1 MATEKRS
8 LTSLGSGSGQ
18 SGQVTQTD
26 TSTPQMS
33 DVEKIAPAL
42 GPPGAA
48 VGGDE
53 DLYKPKSVKFWV
65 TILCNFLALFLVA
78 LDRTIIATAVPRITD
93 EFNSLGDIGWY
104 GSSYM
109 LTTACAQLVFGR
121 IYKFYDKKW
130 TFFTS
135 ILVFE
140 IGSAICGSATN
151 SIVFILGR
159 AIAGLGG
166 AGIFSGTLL
175 VLIDM
180 VPLHKRPQFQGLF
193 GMVFGLASVMGPLV
207 GGGFTGGA
215 TWRWCFYINLPI
227 GAVASVFLWWWWTPK
242 TEDHPPAPFSQHV
255 KRLDPIGILFLFPGI
270 VCLFI
275 ALQWGGSNYDW
286 NDWRIIVLFVFF
298 GLCTIAY
305 TTVQIKLPETATIPP
320 RVITQRSVFFG
331 TLYTF
336 FLSGSMLMLVYY
348 VPIWFQTVKQ
358 VDPIKSGIYTVPL
371 VLSLVFSSIGS
382 GFATQAIGYYV
393 PSMIVAPI
401 LMSIGEGL
409 LSTLTEDSPSS
420 HWIAYQ
426 FLAGF
431 GVGFGMQTSGLAVQA
446 VLSKQDMPAGIAI
459 NFFVQQL
466 GGAVFTSVG
475 QTILSNILVSQL
487 QDIPGIGGSR
497 IIVTEGATHLIERVG
512 PEYRSQVVD
521 AYEFACRHIFLAA
534 LGVVLVALLM
544 AFGME
549 WVSIKKKQGPGGPGG
564 PGQAAGPP
572 AQGAN
577 EGPVLSATATEKG
590 TDALKRHS
598 KSSSSGRDSISQQK
612 PDEPKSEKDT
622 AVIEGAVPT
631 TKAAL

>member
-33 DVEKIAPAL
+33 DVEKIAPAS

-121 IYKFYDKKW
+121 IYKFYDKKC
-130 TFFTS
+130 

-275 ALQWGGSNYDW
+275 ALQWGGSTYDW

-298 GLCTIAY
+298 GLCSIAY

-497 IIVTEGATHLIERVG
+497 IIVTEGATHLIDRVG

-598 KSSSSGRDSISQQK
+598 KSSSSGRDGISQQK